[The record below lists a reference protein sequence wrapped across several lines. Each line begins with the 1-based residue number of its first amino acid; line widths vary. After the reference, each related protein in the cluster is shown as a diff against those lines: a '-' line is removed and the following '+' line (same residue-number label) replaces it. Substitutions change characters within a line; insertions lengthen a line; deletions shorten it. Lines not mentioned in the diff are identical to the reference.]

1 MNASNKFFIEKT
13 APFKKHF
20 TASAV
25 IIEQLHILLI
35 HHKRIGA
42 WLPPG
47 GHLEENEF
55 PHQTAIR
62 ETKEETGLDI
72 SIISSSVPDTKDV
85 EAFFL
90 PEPLTIHA
98 VKAAEAKGIFY
109 HIDIA
114 YLAKINDSSN
124 KNILPTLTFGNEVN
138 GASWVELKELAKI
151 PLAKN
156 VIEMVSM
163 AKSRL
168 KLED

>member
-1 MNASNKFFIEKT
+1 VNAINSSFIET
-13 APFKKHF
+13 IAPFKKHF

-25 IIEQLHILLI
+25 VIEQSHILLI
-35 HHKRIGA
+35 HHKRIAA

-47 GHLEENEF
+47 GHLEDNEF

-62 ETKEETGLDI
+62 ETKEETGLHI
-72 SIISSSVPDTKDV
+72 NIISSSRLDTKDI

-90 PEPLTIHA
+90 PEPLAIHA
-98 VKAAEAKGIFY
+98 VKAVEAKGIFY

-114 YLAKINDSSN
+114 YLAKINDSSP

-156 VIEMVSM
+156 VIEIISM